1 MGPSAGR
8 PGDCKRI
15 KMFKFF
21 KIRTSSNA
29 NTRERPANVEEEHTT
44 LHESDEEIFAQ
55 LDSTVFKRFLYYA
68 SPYKKAMVVATL
80 AVIGFT
86 LANLSLPLLI
96 KLAIDGAIQD
106 GDTNLLAVVAIALIV
121 VAALYWLTH
130 MLQNILITRVA
141 LTVLYDIRADMFLQ
155 LQRLAMSFSDK
166 TPIGAL
172 MARMFGDVGALQ
184 EMLEASIE
192 IIGDF
197 LTLIGIVVILFI
209 LDVQLAIVSLA
220 ILPMLLFVRLVWQPI
235 ARRAFL
241 RMRRNSSI
249 VGVYLDQNVTG
260 IRVIQALNRHRENHN
275 VMGRKVRDFFGSAI
289 RASRLSGLMLPT
301 VEIMTGIALGLVLI
315 VGGNRVLSG
324 AIEVGTMVAFLLY
337 VQRFMEPIRSL
348 TMQYATLQRAVASGH
363 RIFELLDIPLEIQDK
378 PGAKP
383 IGAVEGRVEF
393 NDVTFGYNPDRPILR
408 NITFAADPGQ
418 TIALVGP
425 TGSGKT
431 SITALAHR
439 FYEVQDGSITIDG
452 QDIRDVTQESIGEVM
467 GMVLQEPF
475 LFSQSVLEN
484 VRYNTS
490 YATREEVVGACK
502 VIGAHDFVMEL
513 EDGYDTIL
521 EQRGSNLSVGQRQLL
536 SFARALV
543 SDPKIL
549 VLDEATANIDSYT
562 ERVVQDALKK
572 LLEGRTAL
580 VIAHRL
586 STIRNADR
594 IVVIQDGE
602 IAEIGTHEKL
612 VSNGGLYS
620 QLWQTNYTSFDDI
633 AGNADELMATPAAST

>member
-8 PGDCKRI
+8 PGDCRRI

-106 GDTNLLAVVAIALIV
+106 GDTNLLAVVAIALTV
-121 VAALYWLTH
+121 VAALYWLTN

-484 VRYNTS
+484 VR
-490 YATREEVVGACK
+490 
-502 VIGAHDFVMEL
+502 
-513 EDGYDTIL
+513 
-521 EQRGSNLSVGQRQLL
+521 
-536 SFARALV
+536 
-543 SDPKIL
+543 
-549 VLDEATANIDSYT
+549 
-562 ERVVQDALKK
+562 
-572 LLEGRTAL
+572 
-580 VIAHRL
+580 
-586 STIRNADR
+586 
-594 IVVIQDGE
+594 
-602 IAEIGTHEKL
+602 
-612 VSNGGLYS
+612 
-620 QLWQTNYTSFDDI
+620 
-633 AGNADELMATPAAST
+633 

>member
-1 MGPSAGR
+1 
-8 PGDCKRI
+8 
-15 KMFKFF
+15 MFKFF

-106 GDTNLLAVVAIALIV
+106 GDTNLLAVVAIALTV
-121 VAALYWLTH
+121 VAALYWLTN

-536 SFARALV
+536 SCARALV

-594 IVVIQDGE
+594 ILVIQDGE

-633 AGNADELMATPAAST
+633 AGNADELMTAPAAST

>member
-1 MGPSAGR
+1 
-8 PGDCKRI
+8 
-15 KMFKFF
+15 MFKFF

-86 LANLSLPLLI
+86 IANLSLPLLI

-106 GDTNLLAVVAIALIV
+106 GDTNLLAVVAISLTV
-121 VAALYWLTH
+121 VAGLYWLTH

-197 LTLIGIVVILFI
+197 LTLIGIVAILFI

-220 ILPMLLFVRLVWQPI
+220 ILPMLLFIRLVWQPI

-275 VMGRKVRDFFGSAI
+275 IMRGKVRDFFGSAM
-289 RASRLSGLMLPT
+289 RAARLGGVMLPT

-337 VQRFMEPIRSL
+337 VQRFFEPIRSL
-348 TMQYATLQRAVASGH
+348 TMHYAMLQRAVASGH

-378 PGAKP
+378 PDAKP

-393 NDVTFGYNPDRPILR
+393 NNVTFGYNPDRPILR

-439 FYEVQDGSITIDG
+439 FYEVQEGSISIDG

-633 AGNADELMATPAAST
+633 AGNADELMAAPATST

>member
-1 MGPSAGR
+1 
-8 PGDCKRI
+8 
-15 KMFKFF
+15 MFKFF
-21 KIRTSSNA
+21 KIRTSSPANA
-29 NTRERPANVEEEHTT
+29 RERPANVQEEHTT

-68 SPYKKAMVVATL
+68 SPYKKAMIVATL

-86 LANLSLPLLI
+86 IANLSLPLLI

-106 GDTNLLAVVAIALIV
+106 GDRNLLGVIAISLTVVAG
-121 VAALYWLTH
+121 LYWLTH

-220 ILPMLLFVRLVWQPI
+220 ILPMLLFIRLVWQPI

-275 VMGRKVRDFFGSAI
+275 VMQGKVRVFFGSAM
-289 RASRLSGLMLPT
+289 RAARLGGVMLPT

-337 VQRFMEPIRSL
+337 VQRFFEPIRSL
-348 TMQYATLQRAVASGH
+348 TMHYAMLQRAVASGH

-378 PGAKP
+378 PDAKP

-633 AGNADELMATPAAST
+633 AGNADEVMAVPAAST

>member
-1 MGPSAGR
+1 
-8 PGDCKRI
+8 
-15 KMFKFF
+15 MFKFF

-197 LTLIGIVVILFI
+197 LTLIGIVVILLI

-220 ILPMLLFVRLVWQPI
+220 ILPMLLFIRLVWQPI

-378 PGAKP
+378 PDAKP

-439 FYEVQDGSITIDG
+439 FYEVQDGSISIDG
-452 QDIRDVTQESIGEVM
+452 QDIRDVTQDSIGEVM

-502 VIGAHDFVMEL
+502 IIGAHDFVMEL

-536 SFARALV
+536 SFARALG

-633 AGNADELMATPAAST
+633 AGNADELMAAPAAST

>member
-1 MGPSAGR
+1 
-8 PGDCKRI
+8 
-15 KMFKFF
+15 MFKFF

-106 GDTNLLAVVAIALIV
+106 GDTNLLAVVAIALTV
-121 VAALYWLTH
+121 VAALYWLTN

-633 AGNADELMATPAAST
+633 AGNADEVVGAPAAST

>member
-1 MGPSAGR
+1 
-8 PGDCKRI
+8 
-15 KMFKFF
+15 MFKFF

-106 GDTNLLAVVAIALIV
+106 GDTNLLAVVAIALTV
-121 VAALYWLTH
+121 VAALYWLTN

-502 VIGAHDFVMEL
+502 IIGAHDFVMEL

-633 AGNADELMATPAAST
+633 AGNADEVMAAPAAST

>member
-1 MGPSAGR
+1 
-8 PGDCKRI
+8 
-15 KMFKFF
+15 MFKFF

-106 GDTNLLAVVAIALIV
+106 GDTNLLAVVAIALTV
-121 VAALYWLTH
+121 VAALYWLTN

>member
-1 MGPSAGR
+1 
-8 PGDCKRI
+8 
-15 KMFKFF
+15 MFKFF

-106 GDTNLLAVVAIALIV
+106 GDTNLLAVVAIALTV
-121 VAALYWLTH
+121 VAALYWLTN

-408 NITFAADPGQ
+408 NITFTADPGQ

-452 QDIRDVTQESIGEVM
+452 QDIRDVTQDSIGEVM

-490 YATREEVVGACK
+490 YATREEVVTACK
-502 VIGAHDFVMEL
+502 VIGAHDFVMKL

-633 AGNADELMATPAAST
+633 AGNADEVMAAPAAST

>member
-1 MGPSAGR
+1 
-8 PGDCKRI
+8 
-15 KMFKFF
+15 MFKFF

-106 GDTNLLAVVAIALIV
+106 GDTNLLAVVAIALTV
-121 VAALYWLTH
+121 VAALYWLTN

-439 FYEVQDGSITIDG
+439 FYEVQDGSISIDG

-490 YATREEVVGACK
+490 YATREEVVQACMI
-502 VIGAHDFVMEL
+502 IGAHDFVMEL

-633 AGNADELMATPAAST
+633 AGNADEVMAAPVAST

>member
-1 MGPSAGR
+1 ML
-8 PGDCKRI
+8 
-15 KMFKFF
+15 KFLNF
-21 KIRTSSNA
+21 RSTSSGKK
-29 NTRERPANVEEEHTT
+29 RDRPANVEEEHST

-55 LDSTVFKRFLYYA
+55 LDSTVFKRFLFYA
-68 SPYKKAMVVATL
+68 SPYKKAMLVATL

-86 LANLSLPLLI
+86 LANLSIPLLI
-96 KLAIDGAIQD
+96 KFAIDGAIQT
-106 GDTNLLAVVAIALIV
+106 GDTNLLATVAISLAVVAG
-121 VAALYWLTH
+121 LYWLTH

-192 IIGDF
+192 IIGDV

-209 LDVQLAIVSLA
+209 LDVQLAAVSLA
-220 ILPMLLFVRLVWQPI
+220 ILPMLLFIRLVWQPI

-275 VMGRKVRDFFGSAI
+275 VMQGKVRDFFGSAK
-289 RASRLSGLMLPT
+289 RAARLGGVMLPT

-337 VQRFMEPIRSL
+337 VQRFFEPIRSL
-348 TMQYATLQRAVASGH
+348 TMHYAMLQRAVASGH

-452 QDIRDVTQESIGEVM
+452 QDIRDVTQDSIGEVM

-490 YATREEVVGACK
+490 YATREEVVKACM
-502 VIGAHDFVMEL
+502 VIGAHDFVMAL

-572 LLEGRTAL
+572 LLQGRTAL

-586 STIRNADR
+586 STIRNADQ
-594 IVVIQDGE
+594 IIVIQDGE
-602 IAEIGTHEKL
+602 INEVGTHEKL

-633 AGNADELMATPAAST
+633 AGNADEVMAAPAAST

>member
-1 MGPSAGR
+1 
-8 PGDCKRI
+8 
-15 KMFKFF
+15 MFRFF
-21 KIRTSSNA
+21 KIRSTSSA
-29 NTRERPANVEEEHTT
+29 KKRDRPANVEEEHST

-55 LDSTVFKRFLYYA
+55 LDSTVFKRFFFYA
-68 SPYKKAMVVATL
+68 SPYKKAMFVATL

-86 LANLSLPLLI
+86 LANLSIPLLI
-96 KLAIDGAIQD
+96 KFAIDGAIQN
-106 GDTNLLAVVAIALIV
+106 GDTNLLATVAISLAVVAG
-121 VAALYWLTH
+121 LYWLTH

-197 LTLIGIVVILFI
+197 LTLIGIIVILFV
-209 LDVQLAIVSLA
+209 LDVQLAVVSLA
-220 ILPMLLFVRLVWQPI
+220 ILPMLLFIRLVWQPI

-260 IRVIQALNRHRENHN
+260 IRVIQALNRHRVNHN
-275 VMGRKVRDFFGSAI
+275 VMQGKVRDFFGSAM
-289 RASRLSGLMLPT
+289 RAARLGGVMLPT

-337 VQRFMEPIRSL
+337 VQRFFEPIRSL
-348 TMQYATLQRAVASGH
+348 TMHYAMLQRAVASGH

-452 QDIRDVTQESIGEVM
+452 QDIRDVTQDSIGEVM

-490 YATREEVVGACK
+490 YATREEVVKACK
-502 VIGAHDFVMEL
+502 VIGAHAFVMEL

-572 LLEGRTAL
+572 LLQGRTAL

-586 STIRNADR
+586 STIRNADQ
-594 IVVIQDGE
+594 IIVIQDGE
-602 IAEIGTHEKL
+602 INEVGTHDKL

-633 AGNADELMATPAAST
+633 AGNADEVMAAPAAST

>member
-1 MGPSAGR
+1 
-8 PGDCKRI
+8 
-15 KMFKFF
+15 MFKFF

-106 GDTNLLAVVAIALIV
+106 GDTNLLAVVAIALTV
-121 VAALYWLTH
+121 VAALYWLTN

-439 FYEVQDGSITIDG
+439 FYEVQEGSITIDG

-633 AGNADELMATPAAST
+633 AGNADEVMAAPAAST